1 MKVNDIEMDAVILG
15 NGEYPTHSM
24 PETMLIM
31 APYVRRVRRRTHPKG
46 IYTRCHHRRR
56 RLALTGE
63 QGTVQDHLPPDRR
76 PGDERSDQSGT
87 LPARPRQKN
96 NHPRGCNRQTGRPY
110 PGKHQS
116 ADRLYE
122 SRSAGNDADGPR
134 NVYSGIGEELFQ
146 LQRHRTE
153 GRWAG
158 ISAQ

>member
-1 MKVNDIEMDAVILG
+1 MKVNDIDMDAVILG

-31 APYVRRVRRRTHPKG
+31 APYVVCCDGSADEHIRRG

-96 NHPRGCNRQTGRPY
+96 NHPRGCNR
-110 PGKHQS
+110 
-116 ADRLYE
+116 
-122 SRSAGNDADGPR
+122 
-134 NVYSGIGEELFQ
+134 
-146 LQRHRTE
+146 
-153 GRWAG
+153 
-158 ISAQ
+158 